1 MKIRDYES
9 GRTLTDIDIVLS
21 RDEAEELS
29 AYLHRL
35 LENPSLNFVQL
46 SNVEG
51 MYVSAEVSV
60 TLENSCADTLSHV
73 PFRSA

>member
-9 GRTLTDIDIVLS
+9 GRTLTDIDIILS

-29 AYLHRL
+29 EYLHRL
-35 LENPSLNFVQL
+35 LSNPTLKCVQL

-51 MYVSAEVSV
+51 IHVSAEVSV
-60 TLENSCADTLSHV
+60 TLEGAFANNPAHAPIQSV
-73 PFRSA
+73 